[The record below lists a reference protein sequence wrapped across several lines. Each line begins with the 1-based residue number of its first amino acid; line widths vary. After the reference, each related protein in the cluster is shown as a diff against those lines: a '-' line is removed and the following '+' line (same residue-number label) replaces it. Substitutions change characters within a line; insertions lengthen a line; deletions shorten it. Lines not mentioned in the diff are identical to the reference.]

1 MSPPV
6 DAVASDEK
14 LPSHADVV
22 IVGAGIIGVS
32 AAFYLARKGK
42 SVVVVEKGRVGGEQS
57 SRNWGWVRQQGRA
70 LPEMPLAMASQDLW
84 SNLNADLGE
93 DTGYRRTGMT
103 VVTKDPAV
111 VAQWE
116 DMLEK
121 KRAFQT
127 RGRILSAAEMRK
139 LLPGTTDNWLAGLH
153 SPLDGLAEPSMATP
167 AMARGARRLG
177 AIIVQ
182 NCAVRGWETAGG
194 AVSAVITERGAI
206 KTDAVLCA
214 GGAWTSMLLRHQGIS
229 LPQAGVFSSVCRT
242 EAAPDISTETGGVG
256 SPGFS
261 VRRRAD
267 GGYTVAMRGTGR
279 VDVTPQGIRY
289 AADFLPLLFT
299 MGRGL
304 TIRAGRSFFAGPET
318 MSRWRNDAITP
329 FERMRVLDPAPET
342 KILDKAMSQFRAAY
356 PALKDVRVAQSWGG
370 LIDSVPDA
378 VPVISAIEGAPGV
391 YVATGFSG
399 HGFGLGPAG
408 GRLAADLVA
417 GDMPLVDPSPFRYQR
432 FFDGTRHEATVWV

>member
-22 IVGAGIIGVS
+22 IVGAGIIGIS

-42 SVVVVEKGRVGGEQS
+42 SVVVVEKGHVAGEQS

-93 DTGYRRTGMT
+93 DTGYHRTGMT

-127 RGRILSAAEMRK
+127 RGRILNAAEIRK

-177 AIIVQ
+177 AIIIQ
-182 NCAVRGWETAGG
+182 NCAVRGWETSAG
-194 AVSAVITERGAI
+194 AVSAVITERGTI
-206 KTDAVLCA
+206 KTNAVLCKSTPRKQILLAWKGRTHRILVYGIHLNCKAAAVAALAVCRIGVALWHWRGHYHA
-214 GGAWTSMLLRHQGIS
+214 GGGLPAAEAW
-229 LPQAGVFSSVCRT
+229 
-242 EAAPDISTETGGVG
+242 
-256 SPGFS
+256 
-261 VRRRAD
+261 RA
-267 GGYTVAMRGTGR
+267 YC
-279 VDVTPQGIRY
+279 
-289 AADFLPLLFT
+289 
-299 MGRGL
+299 
-304 TIRAGRSFFAGPET
+304 
-318 MSRWRNDAITP
+318 
-329 FERMRVLDPAPET
+329 
-342 KILDKAMSQFRAAY
+342 
-356 PALKDVRVAQSWGG
+356 
-370 LIDSVPDA
+370 
-378 VPVISAIEGAPGV
+378 
-391 YVATGFSG
+391 
-399 HGFGLGPAG
+399 
-408 GRLAADLVA
+408 
-417 GDMPLVDPSPFRYQR
+417 
-432 FFDGTRHEATVWV
+432 